1 MKNKQKLTPLERS
14 WILYDIGNSA
24 FTLLVSTLIP
34 IYFNS
39 LAGSAGVHEDM
50 YLSYWGYAGSIST
63 VLVAIIAPI
72 CGTMSDRKF
81 KKPIFLLTVVLGCV
95 ACACLGLT
103 GHWLAFLGIFVI
115 AKVGFHSSIVF
126 YDSMLPEITTQERMD
141 NVSSLGY
148 AFGYI
153 GSVIPFVACLV
164 LVLMCD
170 SFGLTMGSAM
180 MLAFLIT
187 AAWWA
192 VLTLPL
198 ARRYKQTAFVE
209 KKGTA
214 LGDSFAQLART
225 FKEAKK
231 EKHVFVY
238 LIAFFFFINGVYTII
253 DMATAY
259 GSALGLDTTGL
270 LLALLLTQVVAFP
283 CAIIFG
289 RLSAKYD
296 TGLLIKICIICY
308 TCITAFGMFLVSLW
322 QFWVLATLVGMFQGG
337 VQALSRSYLG
347 KIIPAERSGEFYGL
361 MDICGKGA
369 SFVGTT
375 LVAVVSQATAGIT
388 VDVFG
393 ITLQN
398 ENLAVGSLIVLF
410 IIGFLVFCKADQ
422 LNKERVTQ

>member
-1 MKNKQKLTPLERS
+1 MNVKNKLTALERS

-39 LAGSAGVHEDM
+39 LAGAAGVSEEM

-72 CGTMSDRKF
+72 CGTLSDRKF
-81 KKPIFLLTVVLGCV
+81 KKPIFLLTVILGCV
-95 ACACLGLT
+95 ACAALGVT
-103 GHWLAFLGIFVI
+103 THWLFFLGIFI
-115 AKVGFHSSIVF
+115 LAKVGFHSSIVF
-126 YDSMLPEITTQERMD
+126 YDSMLPEITTEERMD
-141 NVSSLGY
+141 NVSSMGY
-148 AFGYI
+148 AYGYI
-153 GSVIPFVACLV
+153 GSVVPFVMCLV
-164 LVLMCD
+164 LVLFAEN
-170 SFGLTMGSAM
+170 FGMTMGTAM
-180 MLAFLIT
+180 VIAFLIT
-187 AAWWA
+187 AVWWA
-192 VLTLPL
+192 IFSLPL
-198 ARRYKQTAFVE
+198 LKHYKQTAFVG

-214 LGDSFAQLART
+214 LGDTFRQLIDT

-238 LIAFFFFINGVYTII
+238 LLSFFFFINGVYTII

-270 LLALLLTQVVAFP
+270 LLALLLTQIVAFP

-296 TGLLIKICIICY
+296 TGLLIKICIVCY

-337 VQALSRSYLG
+337 IQALSRSYLG
-347 KIIPAERSGEFYGL
+347 KIIKPERSGEFYGL

-375 LVAVVSQATAGIT
+375 LVAVVNQATAGVQIPI
-388 VDVFG
+388 FG
-393 ITLQN
+393 ITLVN
-398 ENLAVGSLIVLF
+398 ANISVGSLIFLF
-410 IIGFLVFCKADQ
+410 IIGYILFCKADK
-422 LNKERVTQ
+422 LNKAR

>member
-1 MKNKQKLTPLERS
+1 MNVKNKLTALERS

-39 LAGSAGVHEDM
+39 LAGAAGVSEEM

-72 CGTMSDRKF
+72 CGTLSDRKF
-81 KKPIFLLTVVLGCV
+81 KKPIFLLTVILGCV
-95 ACACLGLT
+95 ACAALGVT
-103 GHWLAFLGIFVI
+103 THWLFFLGIFI
-115 AKVGFHSSIVF
+115 LAKVGFHSSIVF
-126 YDSMLPEITTQERMD
+126 YDSMLPEITTEERMD
-141 NVSSLGY
+141 NVSSMGY
-148 AFGYI
+148 AYGYI
-153 GSVIPFVACLV
+153 GSVVPFVMCLV
-164 LVLMCD
+164 LVLFAEN
-170 SFGLTMGSAM
+170 FGMTMGTAM
-180 MLAFLIT
+180 VIAFLIT
-187 AAWWA
+187 AVWWA
-192 VLTLPL
+192 VFSLPL
-198 ARRYKQTAFVE
+198 LKHYKQTAFVS

-214 LGDSFAQLART
+214 LGDTFRQLIDT

-238 LIAFFFFINGVYTII
+238 LLSFFFFINGVYTII

-270 LLALLLTQVVAFP
+270 LLALLLTQIVAFP

-296 TGLLIKICIICY
+296 TGLLIKICIVCY

-337 VQALSRSYLG
+337 IQALSRSYLG
-347 KIIPAERSGEFYGL
+347 KIIKPERSGEFYGL

-375 LVAVVSQATAGIT
+375 LVAVVNQATAGVQIPI
-388 VDVFG
+388 FG
-393 ITLQN
+393 ITLVN
-398 ENLAVGSLIVLF
+398 ANISVGSLIFLF
-410 IIGFLVFCKADQ
+410 IIGYILFCKADK
-422 LNKERVTQ
+422 LNKAR

>member
-1 MKNKQKLTPLERS
+1 MKNKMKLTPLETS

-39 LAGSAGVHEDM
+39 LAGAAGIDEEM

-63 VLVAIIAPI
+63 ILVAIIAPI
-72 CGTMSDRKF
+72 CGTLSDRRF
-81 KKPIFLLTVVLGCV
+81 KKPIFLLTVILGCV
-95 ACACLGLT
+95 ACAALGIT
-103 GHWLAFLGIFVI
+103 THWLFFLGIFVL

-126 YDSMLPEITTQERMD
+126 YDSMLPEVTTDDRMD
-141 NVSSLGY
+141 NISSMGY
-148 AFGYI
+148 AYGYI
-153 GSVIPFVACLV
+153 GSVIPFVICLV
-164 LVLMCD
+164 LVLFAEN
-170 SFGLTMGSAM
+170 FGMTMGTAM
-180 MLAFLIT
+180 VIAFLVT

-192 VLTLPL
+192 IFSLPL
-198 ARRYKQTAFVE
+198 LKRYRQTAYVAR
-209 KKGTA
+209 KGTA
-214 LGDSFAQLART
+214 VGDTFRQLYNT

-238 LIAFFFFINGVYTII
+238 LISFFFFINGVYTII

-259 GSALGLDTTGL
+259 GNALGLDTTGL
-270 LLALLLTQVVAFP
+270 LLALLVTQIVAFP

-289 RLSAKYD
+289 KLSAKYD
-296 TGLLIKICIICY
+296 TALLIKVCIVCY
-308 TCITAFGMFLVSLW
+308 TCITLFGMFLVSLW
-322 QFWVLATLVGMFQGG
+322 QFWVLAVLVGMFQGG

-375 LVAVVSQATAGIT
+375 LVAFVNQIAAGVEIHI
-388 VDVFG
+388 FG
-393 ITLQN
+393 ITLVN
-398 ENLAVGSLIVLF
+398 ANLAVGELIILF
-410 IIGFLVFCKADQ
+410 IIGYLLFCKADK
-422 LNKERVTQ
+422 LNKARLAK

>member
-1 MKNKQKLTPLERS
+1 MKEKFRLTALERN
-14 WILYDIGNSA
+14 WILYDIANSA

-72 CGTMSDRKF
+72 CGTLSDRKF
-81 KKPIFLLTVVLGCV
+81 KKPIFLATVLLGCI
-95 ACACLGLT
+95 ACAGLGMT
-103 GHWLAFLGIFVI
+103 THWLFFLGIFI
-115 AKVGFHSSIVF
+115 LAKVGFHSSIVF
-126 YDSMLPEITTQERMD
+126 YDSMLPEITTAQRMD
-141 NVSSLGY
+141 NVSSMGY

-153 GSVIPFVACLV
+153 GSVIPFVICLV
-164 LVLMCD
+164 LVLMSD
-170 SFGLTMGSAM
+170 SFGITMGTAM
-180 MLAFLIT
+180 VFAFLIT

-192 VLTLPL
+192 LLSLPL
-198 ARRYKQTAFVE
+198 LKSYRQTAFVD
-209 KKGTA
+209 GA
-214 LGDSFAQLART
+214 GAPLADSFRQLART
-225 FKEAKK
+225 FREAKK

-238 LIAFFFFINGVYTII
+238 LISFFFFINGVYTII

-270 LLALLLTQVVAFP
+270 LLALLLTQIVAFP

-296 TGLLIKICIICY
+296 TGLLIKICIVCY
-308 TCITAFGMFLVSLW
+308 TCITLFGMFLVSLW

-337 VQALSRSYLG
+337 IQALARSYLG

-369 SFVGTT
+369 SFLGTT
-375 LVAVVSQATAGIT
+375 LVAVVSQVTAGIE
-388 VDVFG
+388 VNIFG
-393 ITLQN
+393 LTLQN
-398 ENLAVGSLIVLF
+398 ENLAVGSLVILF
-410 IIGFLVFCKADQ
+410 IIGYAVFCKADQ
-422 LNKERVTQ
+422 MRKTAV